1 MPVSNVHRKLIP
13 ALLLGL
19 GLVSGA
25 QADQVCNTSA
35 SLTRPDSQY
44 RISADGAEVTDLVT
58 GLIWKRCVEGMSW
71 DADNKQC
78 SGTPSAMTWP
88 AALIH
93 VSAQTEGWRL
103 PNLNEAL
110 SLLESSCKTPAHNLS
125 VFPSPTTAVQL
136 YYLTTSTPHADSDGD
151 RWVVDFQ
158 AGIDRQGTKRSGS
171 ALLRLVR
178 EPLP

>member
-1 MPVSNVHRKLIP
+1 MPVSISLRKFVSVLM
-13 ALLLGL
+13 LGL
-19 GLVSGA
+19 GLASGA

-44 RISADGAEVTDLVT
+44 RLSADGAEVTDLVS

-71 DADNKQC
+71 DADNNQC
-78 SGTPSAMTWP
+78 SGTPTAMTWP
-88 AALIH
+88 AALVH
-93 VSAQTEGWRL
+93 VSAQTGGWRL

-110 SLLESSCKTPAHNLS
+110 SLLESTCKTPAHNLS

-136 YYLTTSTPHADSDGD
+136 YHLTTSTPHADSDGD

-158 AGIDRQGTKRSGS
+158 AGIDRQSTKRSGS